1 MTKTL
6 ILILG
11 FLVFGLLAE
20 AQEYSISNQSS
31 IKKFQKALDL
41 YQHRSDEKA
50 LEILNKLLKV
60 EPGFLEAYLLR
71 SEIYHERKD
80 YDNEMINLI
89 AIQKIDP
96 AFNPRISFFLGEKYF
111 ENSEYEKAIQT
122 LGDYL
127 EVGDEEKRL
136 QKAEY
141 LIACAHFA
149 KQSIRNA
156 PAIDLISLGNN
167 INTAYNDMMP
177 ALTAD
182 ESMLIYTVDLPIYEN
197 LPYSQKNRQEDFF
210 VSFRENGVWKQA
222 RSLGPP
228 VNTAGNEGAL
238 SLSADG
244 QILVYASSNLEGEG
258 STDLY
263 QSTLQNGSWSNP
275 INLGPKVNSKHWD
288 SQPSISADGRK
299 LFFISSRPGGYGKSD
314 IWYSEKDENGE
325 WKEAINLG
333 KTINTSEE
341 ENSPFLH
348 QDGITLYFA
357 SNGHIGLGGFDLY
370 KTSVLDE
377 KNPTVPE
384 NLGYPINTGKNEEF
398 MIINARGNVAY
409 LSSERGNS
417 RNKDLYYFEMPVK
430 ARPNPV
436 TWVSGIVYDAISKQP
451 LEASFSL
458 TDLSNGLEIIQSK
471 SSSDGS
477 YLVVLPA
484 GKEYAFQ
491 CSKEGY
497 LFHSEN
503 FSLSNTNQPSDAYEL
518 NIALQAV
525 QVGKSTILRNV
536 FFATNEYTLSEASEL
551 ELKQLVVFLNENPA
565 LRIEIGGHTDNQGDR
580 EYNQQLSENRARSV
594 REFIIQHGIDAKRI
608 VHKGYGMNKPIR
620 ENDSEEGRAFNRR
633 TEFTILSTQ

>member
-1 MTKTL
+1 MTKGLLLTL
-6 ILILG
+6 IL
-11 FLVFGLLAE
+11 FAFGLLAQ

-31 IKKFQKALDL
+31 IKKFEKALALYQNRSDDKALD
-41 YQHRSDEKA
+41 
-50 LEILNKLLKV
+50 ILNKLLKL
-60 EPGFLEAYLLR
+60 EPKFLEAYLLR
-71 SEIYHERKD
+71 SEIFHERND
-80 YDNEMINLI
+80 IEQEMVNLI
-89 AIQKIDP
+89 AIQRIDP

-122 LGDYL
+122 LEDYL
-127 EVGDEEKRL
+127 EVGDEERRL

-141 LIACAHFA
+141 LIACAQFA
-149 KQSIRNA
+149 LKSIQNA
-156 PAIDLISLGNN
+156 PEIDLISLGSK

-182 ESMLIYTVDLPIYEN
+182 EKMLIYTVDMPIYEN
-197 LPYSQKNRQEDFF
+197 IPYSQKNRQEDFF
-210 VSFRENGVWKQA
+210 VSFRENGIWQQA

-244 QILVYASSNLEGEG
+244 QILVYASSNLEGQG

-275 INLGPKVNSKHWD
+275 INFGPKVNSKHWD

-299 LFFISSRPGGYGKSD
+299 LYFISNRPGGFGKSD
-314 IWYSEKDENGE
+314 IWFTEKEENGE
-325 WKEAINLG
+325 WKEPINLG

-370 KTSVLDE
+370 KTSVLDV
-377 KNPTVPE
+377 KNPSVPE

-417 RNKDLYYFEMPVK
+417 RNKDLYYFEIPEK

-451 LEASFSL
+451 LEAAFNL
-458 TDLSNGLEIIQSK
+458 NDLSNGAEIIRSK

-484 GKEYAFQ
+484 GKEYAFK

-503 FSLSNTNQPSDAYEL
+503 FSLSGITKQTDAFEL

-536 FFATNEYTLSEASEL
+536 FFATNEYTLSETSEL

-580 EYNQQLSENRARSV
+580 EYNQVLSENRARSV
-594 REFIIQHGIDAKRI
+594 REFIIQNGIDAKRI
-608 VHKGYGMNKPIR
+608 LHKGYGMNKPIR
-620 ENDSEEGRAFNRR
+620 ENDTEEGRAFNRR
-633 TEFTILSTQ
+633 TEFMILSTQ